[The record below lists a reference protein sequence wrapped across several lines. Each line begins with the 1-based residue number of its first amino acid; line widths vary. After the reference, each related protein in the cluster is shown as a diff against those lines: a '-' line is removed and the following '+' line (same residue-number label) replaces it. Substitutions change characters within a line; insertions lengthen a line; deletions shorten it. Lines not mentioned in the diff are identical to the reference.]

1 MMKNSFQRLGRK
13 AIALLVALSMVT
25 TPNGAIQQ
33 VVTEGQRSL
42 SDLDVHTSNSNGTGL
57 KKLKSELFEDF
68 IDLDKVELYFC
79 QVGITLRG
87 ISELSV
93 EFVRFIESDPNRPNF
108 FSNSTSTWSG
118 LQRVFRLERANRSK
132 SLLRYELSNIES
144 LITLNVYIN

>member
-1 MMKNSFQRLGRK
+1 MKNSFQRLGRK